1 MHLKIQMMKIM
12 LELLPESQL
21 INDGTA
27 FQKKPH
33 TKESGIPQMQ
43 SPEARVTVLISE
55 EHLDQPFQM
64 SEHRR

>member
-27 FQKKPH
+27 FQKKLEFH

-55 EHLDQPFQM
+55 EH
-64 SEHRR
+64 